1 MPQVTLTVNGRSW
14 TGEVHAEATLL
25 DVLRHDLQLTG
36 PKLGCGE
43 AQCGSCT
50 VLLDG
55 RPVNACVTPVTVAGN
70 RAVVT
75 VEGLATGD
83 RLHPVQQAFVDKQA
97 FQCGYCTPGM
107 VTAAVALLTSNPAAT
122 DDEIR
127 RALDGHLCRCGVYP
141 RIVEA
146 VRAAGAAMAREAG
159 RG

>member
-1 MPQVTLTVNGRSW
+1 
-14 TGEVHAEATLL
+14 VHLEATLL

-55 RPVNACVTPVTVAGN
+55 RPVNACVTPVTVAAN

>member
-1 MPQVTLTVNGRSW
+1 
-14 TGEVHAEATLL
+14 
-25 DVLRHDLQLTG
+25 
-36 PKLGCGE
+36 
-43 AQCGSCT
+43 
-50 VLLDG
+50 
-55 RPVNACVTPVTVAGN
+55 
-70 RAVVT
+70 
-75 VEGLATGD
+75 
-83 RLHPVQQAFVDKQA
+83 
-97 FQCGYCTPGM
+97 M